1 MEKIEL
7 TISRVFERD
16 VDLYVINKFMND
28 IKFKNLFLEKIDK
41 EEYEIVNCIHSY
53 VDNDG
58 ESDIT
63 IILKKDKHKIALLIE
78 DKIDASAMPNQRK
91 RYDKRGK
98 TGIKQGNYDEY
109 YVFIM
114 APKDYLENNLEAQKY
129 ENKISYEEIINYL
142 NKTDEYGEQLFKKAL
157 QEKKKGYVIHE
168 DKKVTKFWEKYYDY
182 VEQNYKQLNIKR
194 YKGPRGTDACWPGF
208 VTPVKY
214 VRIQHKSDRGY
225 VDLEFPG
232 VADYYYE
239 ISKILEGKLDEDMT
253 IARTSKS
260 MSIRIKCPVIRFD
273 DKFENYLNEMKISLD
288 AVVRLQNLLSKIE
301 YKKILELANGG

>member
-1 MEKIEL
+1 MENIDL

-16 VDLYVINKFMND
+16 IDLYVINKFMND
-28 IKFKNLFLEKIDK
+28 INFKDLFLNKIHK
-41 EEYEIVNCIHSY
+41 EDYEIINCIHSY

-63 IILKKDKHKIALLIE
+63 IILKKDTHKIALLIE
-78 DKIDASAMPNQRK
+78 DKIDAIAMPNQRK

-98 TGIKQGNYDEY
+98 TGIKQGKYEEY

-129 ENKISYEEIINYL
+129 ESKISYEEIINYL
-142 NKTDEYGEQLFKKAL
+142 NKTDNYGEELLKKAL
-157 QEKKKGYVIHE
+157 QEKKKGYVINE

-182 VEQNYKQLNIKR
+182 IEENYKQLSIKR
-194 YKGPRGTDACWPGF
+194 KNGPRGTDAWWPSF
-208 VTPVKY
+208 STPVKY
-214 VRIQHKSDRGY
+214 VRIHHKANRGDI
-225 VDLEFPG
+225 DLEFPG

-239 ISKILEGKLDEDMT
+239 ISKILEGKLDEDMI

-301 YKKILELANGG
+301 YKKILDLAKKT